1 LLPNGRFFPWFFPV
15 FLVAMKTPGLQI
27 LPRICFMAVSAPS
40 EQLLT
45 EFLDAMGV
53 APVMAFQ
60 ERRPPAD

>member
-1 LLPNGRFFPWFFPV
+1 MTAPWPWFFPV

-27 LPRICFMAVSAPS
+27 LPRICFMAVSTPS

-53 APVMAFQ
+53 VPLMAFQ